1 MIFEHTV
8 APRLR
13 AALGQEPQLAFRGF
27 FITQKSKFGQRKSPQ
42 SCKKLRLI
50 SGRLRHVEYKV
61 SIIGNPWFQYRIAQ
75 RQQNLDLC
83 QQEIG
88 TSATELL
95 DLSTGLLSDSKV
107 WIDASNKLLTT
118 SKIVGLLTPSISLP
132 CFKPKCLS

>member
-88 TSATELL
+88 ISTNKLL
-95 DLSTGLLSDSKV
+95 DLSTGLLSDSK
-107 WIDASNKLLTT
+107 IQINASKKLLEP

-132 CFKPKCLS
+132 CVKPKCLS